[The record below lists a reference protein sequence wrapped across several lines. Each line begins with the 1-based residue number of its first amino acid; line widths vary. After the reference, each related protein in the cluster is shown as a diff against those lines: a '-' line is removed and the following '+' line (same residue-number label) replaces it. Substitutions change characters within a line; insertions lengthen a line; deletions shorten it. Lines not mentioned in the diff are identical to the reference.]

1 MSRAGAVDVPKPPE
15 VDGASGQMLDEGAKI
30 GFVRRFLSRRVNVV
44 SLAFLVAVIAAATLA
59 PWIAPYDPT
68 AQNLGNV
75 LSSPSTTHLLGTD
88 EIGRDVLSRLLF
100 GARVSLIATLQATS
114 IALLLGIPVGL
125 IAGFVSGR
133 TDKAIM
139 LFNDGLMSLPGT
151 ILAIAIVAALGPG
164 LTNAMIAVGVVFAPR
179 VVRVVRGE
187 TLVVRAEAYVEAS
200 RTIGLPTQ
208 WILVRHVLPNIRSSV
223 IVYTTLLAARAMLAE
238 AGLSFLGLGAQYPDA
253 SWGTM
258 LGRFFRFMESAPAL
272 VFFPGIAIASVVL
285 VLNLIGDGLRDA
297 TGREMAL

>member
-1 MSRAGAVDVPKPPE
+1 MNRPGAVDVPMPPE
-15 VDGASGQMLDEGAKI
+15 LDGAGGQVLEAAKV
-30 GFVRRFLSRRVNVV
+30 GFVRRFLSKRVNVV
-44 SLAFLVAVIAAATLA
+44 SLAFLLAVIAAATLA

-88 EIGRDVLSRLLF
+88 ELGRDVLSRLLF
-100 GARVSLIATLQATS
+100 GARVSLIATVQATS
-114 IALLLGIPVGL
+114 IALLLGLPVGL
-125 IAGFVSGR
+125 LAGFVSGP

-151 ILAIAIVAALGPG
+151 ILAIAIIAAIGPG
-164 LTNAMIAVGVVFAPR
+164 LTNAMVAVGVVFAPR

-187 TLVVRAEAYVEAS
+187 TLVVRSEAYVEAS
-200 RTIGLPTQ
+200 RTIGLPTA

-258 LGRFFRFMESAPAL
+258 LGRLFRFMESAPAL

-285 VLNLIGDGLRDA
+285 ALNLIGDGLRDA